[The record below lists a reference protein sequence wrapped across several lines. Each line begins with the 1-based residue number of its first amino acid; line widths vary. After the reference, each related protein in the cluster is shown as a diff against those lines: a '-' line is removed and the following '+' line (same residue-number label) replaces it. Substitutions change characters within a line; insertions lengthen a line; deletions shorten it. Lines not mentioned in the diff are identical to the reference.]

1 MRRNRPTAT
10 NERSLRAMTKS
21 RMPTT
26 LPSPVDRDEFRF
38 VTIDPKGA
46 AWQWIDEEM
55 ICVPVAGQTDT
66 RAPETEPGALH

>member
-1 MRRNRPTAT
+1 
-10 NERSLRAMTKS
+10 MTRS

-38 VTIDPKGA
+38 VAIDPKGA

-55 ICVPVAGQTDT
+55 LWGPVAGGADS
-66 RAPETEPGALH
+66 RDPEPGSGVLP